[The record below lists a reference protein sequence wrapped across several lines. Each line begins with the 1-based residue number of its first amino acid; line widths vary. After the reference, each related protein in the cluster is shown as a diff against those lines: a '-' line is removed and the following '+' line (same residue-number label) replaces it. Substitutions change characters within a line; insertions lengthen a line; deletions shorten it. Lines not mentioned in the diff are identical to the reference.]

1 MNAKSALTIA
11 DIARLAGVSKSTV
24 SRALNNSPLIS
35 EATKARVLAVAQ
47 EHNFQMNVSASRL
60 SRQQSRTIAF
70 AVHAH
75 QYDACFSVN
84 DLFLLEILGSITN
97 TLSNLH
103 YDLLVA
109 NINPHDPNWPHQYLD
124 TGRVDGFILL
134 TSTRKEFHIDA
145 LVKMQAPFIVW
156 GTPRPKYSYCSVNGD
171 NFGGG
176 RQATEHLL
184 QQGRRHIAFLG
195 GPAFEA
201 EVQRRYDGYIAAL
214 REEGHDAE
222 PALVSYGDWTSESAA
237 KRVVQLLEARPDL
250 DAVFTSSDLM
260 AIGAINAL
268 RAHGR
273 RVPEDIAVIGYDDLS
288 IAMFS
293 NPPLTTVS
301 QNLPLVGK
309 LLAQNLIEY
318 IETGVVTN
326 VTIPAKLIVRESA

>member
-1 MNAKSALTIA
+1 MNAKSVLTIA
-11 DIARLAGVSKSTV
+11 DIARLTGVSKSTV
-24 SRALNNSPLIS
+24 SRALNDSPLIS
-35 EATKARVLAVAQ
+35 AETKARIRAVAE
-47 EHNFQMNVSASRL
+47 EHNFQINVSASRL

-70 AVHAH
+70 VVHAH

-84 DLFLLEILGSITN
+84 DLFLLEILGAITN

-103 YDLLVA
+103 YDMLVA

-145 LVKMQAPFIVW
+145 LVKMRAPFIVW
-156 GTPRPKYSYCSVNGD
+156 GTPRPDYSYCSVNGD

-176 RQATEHLL
+176 RLATEHFL
-184 QQGRRHIAFLG
+184 QKGRRHIAFLG
-195 GPAFEA
+195 GPDFEA
-201 EVQRRYDGYIAAL
+201 EVQRRYDGYVAVL
-214 REEGHDAE
+214 REGGQHVAPD
-222 PALVSYGDWTSESAA
+222 LVSYGDWTSESAA

-268 RAHGR
+268 RGQGR
-273 RVPEDIAVIGYDDLS
+273 RVPEDVAVIGYDGLS
-288 IAMFS
+288 IAEFN

-326 VTIPAKLIVRESA
+326 VTIPAKLIIRESA